1 MAALLDG
8 RLENA
13 VTTLGDLVAQAERAG
28 QDLNGR
34 ANASAVFLRLSLH
47 LGRVEEALA
56 FYSELRRAV
65 SGEASD
71 MYVPAVALCLAH
83 LGRRDEARENLVRF
97 MGAHPLDPDAA
108 PLVLVQLLEAAV
120 LVEDHARAAT
130 LSEWLAGQAARAI
143 AGSDP
148 TCIARHVGA
157 ARMLLGDQV
166 SARTSY
172 LHALE
177 VAGRVRFRPELALIH
192 LQLAELGLA
201 QSAEPGAAQ
210 ERADRRSEALQHLNV
225 AIPELRDMQM
235 QPAFARASALHDR
248 IAAPVYPDRLTA
260 REVEILCRIAAG
272 RTNQEIAEDL
282 ILSIRTVERHIT
294 NLYGKIGARGK
305 ADATTYALR
314 QGLA

>member
-1 MAALLDG
+1 M
-8 RLENA
+8 
-13 VTTLGDLVAQAERAG
+13 
-28 QDLNGR
+28 
-34 ANASAVFLRLSLH
+34 
-47 LGRVEEALA
+47 
-56 FYSELRRAV
+56 
-65 SGEASD
+65 
-71 MYVPAVALCLAH
+71 
-83 LGRRDEARENLVRF
+83 
-97 MGAHPLDPDAA
+97 
-108 PLVLVQLLEAAV
+108 
-120 LVEDHARAAT
+120 
-130 LSEWLAGQAARAI
+130 

-157 ARMLLGDQV
+157 ARMLLGDQA

-201 QSAEPGAAQ
+201 EAAEPDGGRQREAHQA
-210 ERADRRSEALQHLNV
+210 EALRHFDV
-225 AIPELRDMQM
+225 AISELRDMHM
-235 QPAFARASALHDR
+235 QPSLARATALHDR

-314 QGLA
+314 QGLV

>member
-1 MAALLDG
+1 
-8 RLENA
+8 
-13 VTTLGDLVAQAERAG
+13 
-28 QDLNGR
+28 
-34 ANASAVFLRLSLH
+34 
-47 LGRVEEALA
+47 
-56 FYSELRRAV
+56 
-65 SGEASD
+65 
-71 MYVPAVALCLAH
+71 
-83 LGRRDEARENLVRF
+83 
-97 MGAHPLDPDAA
+97 
-108 PLVLVQLLEAAV
+108 
-120 LVEDHARAAT
+120 
-130 LSEWLAGQAARAI
+130 
-143 AGSDP
+143 
-148 TCIARHVGA
+148 
-157 ARMLLGDQV
+157 MLLGDQA

-172 LHALE
+172 FHALE

-201 QSAEPGAAQ
+201 QAGEPGAAQ
-210 ERADRRSEALQHLNV
+210 ERTESRAEAERYLNV
-225 AIPELRDMQM
+225 AIPELREMHM
-235 QPAFARASALHDR
+235 QPALARATALHDR